1 MTKSE
6 VVCSDGFEPARKI
19 NSLSTLK
26 QLNKR
31 KGKISNK
38 FETKND
44 ECEEKLIE

>member
-26 QLNKR
+26 TIKQKKR
-31 KGKISNK
+31 KN
-38 FETKND
+38 
-44 ECEEKLIE
+44 